1 MRRCPRESE
10 GIFIGLTR
18 KEMIAWLKANYP
30 KSENCGPESRVV
42 KKLERL

>member
-1 MRRCPRESE
+1 M
-10 GIFIGLTR
+10 GLTR

-30 KSENCGPESRVV
+30 KSENCGAESRVV